1 LSTFTYQHP
10 NNKFLPRRAT
20 NAFKPVFNCFPTLE
34 TFTEFIGDDPDAFNY
49 TVPITSREVD
59 SSNCTNLA
67 RAIMKNRVP
76 ASNHFYWDLKTIMSK
91 FLQMDKVPIL
101 MIRTEHIW
109 EDWTSTNLYLGQSP
123 PVATFPEGNRTR
135 DNFSGQ
141 TPNVTKDISDKG
153 RERLCRALKENYRVY
168 LRVIYRSVNLTPEE
182 KQDSLALARK
192 NCPSLELRSHQT

>member
-1 LSTFTYQHP
+1 V
-10 NNKFLPRRAT
+10 
-20 NAFKPVFNCFPTLE
+20 FKCFPTLE
-34 TFTEFIGDDPDAFNY
+34 IFTEFIGDDPDAFNY

-67 RAIMKNRVP
+67 RAIMKNKVP
-76 ASNHFYWDLKTIMSK
+76 ASEHFYWDLKTIMSK
-91 FLQMDKVPIL
+91 VLQMLDKKVPIL

-123 PVATFPEGNRTR
+123 PIATFPEGERR
-135 DNFSGQ
+135 KDFISGQ
-141 TPNVTKDISDKG
+141 TPKVTKDISDKG